1 MFYGSIGGKKEI
13 YGSMLS
19 DRVVGEGV
27 GGKSLGTD
35 EDEEEREKKNE
46 MSAVVDREAHKLAVG
61 GRVGLLFLSPL
72 IRALALG
79 GEAKANSINV

>member
-1 MFYGSIGGKKEI
+1 
-13 YGSMLS
+13 
-19 DRVVGEGV
+19 
-27 GGKSLGTD
+27 
-35 EDEEEREKKNE
+35 

>member
-35 EDEEEREKKNE
+35 EDEEEREREKK
-46 MSAVVDREAHKLAVG
+46 MKCLRS
-61 GRVGLLFLSPL
+61 
-72 IRALALG
+72 
-79 GEAKANSINV
+79 